1 MNTQI
6 LITDSA
12 GRPTDWV
19 DYETAA
25 CYYARDKVLWEVGEK
40 IKTLWGGRNRITGE
54 QSCLDISSI
63 VGVSGPLLGDK
74 FFTQTSIYT
83 DRFILYARDRYIC
96 GYCGDEFSHS
106 KLTID
111 HIVPRCRGG
120 QNHWT
125 NTVTA
130 CKPCNTRKGSK
141 SLEQSKMKLLYVPYA
156 PNVFEK
162 MILRN
167 RNILADQMDF
177 LKARVPKTSR
187 IFN

>member
-1 MNTQI
+1 MNTQV

-19 DYETAA
+19 NFEVAA
-25 CYYARDKVLWEVGEK
+25 CYYTREKVLWEVGEK
-40 IKTLWGGRNRITGE
+40 IKTLHGGVNRVSGE
-54 QSCLDISSI
+54 QSFLDISSI
-63 VGVSGPLLGDK
+63 IGVSGPLLGDS
-74 FFTQTSIYT
+74 FFTQSSVYT
-83 DRFILYARDRYIC
+83 DRFILYARDKNIC
-96 GYCGDEFSHS
+96 GYCGNEFTHT

-111 HIVPRCRGG
+111 HIHPRSKGG
-120 QNHWT
+120 KNIWT
-125 NTVTA
+125 NCITS
-130 CKPCNTRKGSK
+130 CKSCNTRKGSRT
-141 SLEQSKMKLLYVPYA
+141 LDQAKMHLLFVPYA

-187 IFN
+187 IFS